1 MKQIKNKKISNEI
14 MTDEE
19 KRLKRINEEIAKKVE
34 QLGNQDEEL
43 NEELN
48 KSI

>member
-1 MKQIKNKKISNEI
+1 

-19 KRLKRINEEIAKKVE
+19 KRLKRINEENVKKIE

-43 NEELN
+43 NKELKELN
-48 KSI
+48 KSIYY

>member
-1 MKQIKNKKISNEI
+1 LKQIKNKKISNEI